1 MFKKILII
9 FIAYLFL
16 ISNVYAAGSDGD
28 SSSGSS
34 SVKSNY
40 DKAVSHIK
48 IAKKH
53 EKKGKLEKAKERYLK
68 AQKLLIKSNYNKPNK
83 ADTLN
88 YLGFTTR
95 NLGDFENG
103 EKYYL
108 QGLSLI
114 HISEPTRH

>member
-1 MFKKILII
+1 MFKKILITLV
-9 FIAYLFL
+9 AYLFL

-34 SVKSNY
+34 LVKSNY

-53 EKKGKLEKAKERYLK
+53 EKKGKLEKAKERYLI
-68 AQKLLIKSNYNKPNK
+68 AQKLLIKSNYSKPNK

-88 YLGFTTR
+88 YFLLLLLFVM
-95 NLGDFENG
+95 NLYCLHVRKLNRFRKVFASHCDN
-103 EKYYL
+103 
-108 QGLSLI
+108 
-114 HISEPTRH
+114 